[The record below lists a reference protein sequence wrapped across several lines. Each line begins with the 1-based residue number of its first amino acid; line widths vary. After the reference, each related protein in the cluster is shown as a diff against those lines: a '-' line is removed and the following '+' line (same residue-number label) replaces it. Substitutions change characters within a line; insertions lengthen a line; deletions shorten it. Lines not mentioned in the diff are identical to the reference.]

1 MIFNFDLISDI
12 HRETWNHFDWTGQPT
27 APYCIVAG
35 DIARDRALVIDTLE
49 QLSEVYQGVFYIDGN
64 DEHKDYAEDL
74 NRSYAEL
81 TALVSSIPKVV
92 YLQDNVVIVNGVAIL
107 ATNGWWSY
115 DFDPQ
120 IDVDQSIAW
129 VRHKDNISE
138 SAAIAYNGI
147 GYNDAAYIIS
157 SVKKLQ
163 VEPDVKAIVMLSHT
177 VPNPHIIQHDLELMD
192 TYRFNSMGNSH
203 LALALENDTE
213 NKIKTW
219 CFGHYHRPVDTI
231 INGVRYVSNP
241 RGRGNTDYSQIVY
254 YPKRIS
260 VEV

>member
-64 DEHKDYAEDL
+64 DEHKDYAE
-74 NRSYAEL
+74 NINQSYAEL
-81 TALVSSIPKVV
+81 AALIENIPKVV

-115 DFDPQ
+115 DFDPH

-129 VRHKDNISE
+129 VQHKDNISQ
-138 SAAIAYNGI
+138 STAISYNGI
-147 GYNDAAYIIS
+147 GYNDAAYIIN

-163 VEPDVKAIVMLSHT
+163 VEPDVKAIVMVSHT
-177 VPNPHIIQHDLELMD
+177 VPNAKIIQHDLDLMD

-203 LALALENDTE
+203 LSLALEKDTG
-213 NKIKTW
+213 NKIKMW

-231 INGVRYVSNP
+231 IDGVRYVSNP
-241 RGRGNTDYSQIVY
+241 RGRGNTEYSQIAY

-260 VEV
+260 IKI

>member
-12 HRETWNHFDWTGQPT
+12 HRETWNHFDWAGQAT
-27 APYCIVAG
+27 APYCVVAG

-64 DEHKDYAEDL
+64 DEHKDHTDDL
-74 NRSYAEL
+74 TRSYAEL
-81 TALVSSIPKVV
+81 NALISNIPRVV
-92 YLQDNVVIVNGVAIL
+92 YLHDNVVIINGVAIL

-115 DFDPQ
+115 DFDPN
-120 IDVDQSIAW
+120 IEVEQSVQW
-129 VRHKDNISE
+129 VQHKDNIRQDT
-138 SAAIAYNGI
+138 AIAYNGLS
-147 GYNDAAYIIS
+147 YNDAAYMINSI
-157 SVKKLQ
+157 KKLQ
-163 VEPDVKAIVMLSHT
+163 LEPDVKAIVVVTHT
-177 VPNPHIIQHDLELMD
+177 VPNSQIIQHDLDLID

-203 LALALENDTE
+203 LRLALNGDTE

-241 RGRGNTDYSQIVY
+241 RGRGDTEYSQIAY

-260 VEV
+260 IKI